1 MSNKQ
6 DQVLVMDDEPE
17 LLEWLVEY
25 LSVKGMEVTFAKDIA
40 EGMSALEEGKYC
52 FLVLDLN
59 VPISGECRAMLSKNG
74 ELFLNFPGLYIA
86 QSARTKGYRDR
97 QVIVYSVHDIDE
109 VRAVTDRLRVT
120 YVTKGRPRAFKA
132 EIDDV
137 LSFDPS
143 EK

>member
-1 MSNKQ
+1 MSAKST
-6 DQVLVMDDEPE
+6 QVLVMDDEPE

-25 LSVKGMEVTFAKDIA
+25 LSVKGMNVTFAKDIA
-40 EGMSALEEGKYC
+40 EGMRSLQDGEYR

-59 VPISGECRAMLSKNG
+59 VPIPGEYRAKLSVNG
-74 ELFLNFPGLYIA
+74 ELFLTYPGLYIA
-86 QSARTKGYRDR
+86 KVARTKGYRDR
-97 QVIVYSVHDIDE
+97 QVIVYSVHDIDA
-109 VRAVTDRLRVT
+109 VRAVTDRIRAT